1 VGNLQTIQ
9 PVESIRSNKPVKH
22 YQAYRPRPFL
32 REQREDTTILFGG
45 LTWKH
50 ERLIQGAMHNLH
62 YKAEPL
68 PNIARADLDAG
79 KELIDVGACCPT
91 IFTTGSLVSFLKDK
105 AAQMGSKQEV
115 ADKYVF
121 LTAGACGPCRFGQYH
136 ESYAMALDGLGMRD
150 FRMFL
155 LAQDQLDQG
164 PSGGGGL
171 EINLPLSMGLVW
183 GILIADVLGDLEYQT
198 RPYEVRPGQT
208 DEVLKES
215 VEYMYKVFLDRPIK
229 GKKWGVLAWHLT
241 TNYFTK
247 ALREVFKKWEA
258 IEVDRLRAKAKV
270 KITGEFWLQTH
281 EGEGN
286 YNIKRW
292 LESEGAEVIPPPVAV
307 WLDYLMHPDV
317 RIPEHRT
324 KPDRKKRIK
333 ESLMRNL
340 EKIYVRSYNRF
351 RKALGNIPY
360 ELPDQNELR
369 ALANPFY
376 HYELSGGEGHMLV
389 GKALYAY
396 HHKKA
401 HMVCELTPY
410 SCMPN
415 TMSVG
420 SMANVLGKYPD
431 LLYAPIEI
439 KGDAEVHALSRCQMI
454 LTEAKRRAQ
463 SEFEQVMEKLG
474 VSVEDVRRYEAQHPE
489 TQRASYRVP
498 HMGYAGTAANYV
510 AHLAATGKIKSR
522 KNAQQV
528 RSAALVH

>member
-1 VGNLQTIQ
+1 VNRKF
-9 PVESIRSNKPVKH
+9 V
-22 YQAYRPRPFL
+22 Y
-32 REQREDTTILFGG
+32 
-45 LTWKH
+45 
-50 ERLIQGAMHNLH
+50 
-62 YKAEPL
+62 
-68 PNIARADLDAG
+68 
-79 KELIDVGACCPT
+79 
-91 IFTTGSLVSFLKDK
+91 
-105 AAQMGSKQEV
+105 
-115 ADKYVF
+115 

-136 ESYAMALDGLGMRD
+136 ESYAMALDGLGLRD
-150 FRMFL
+150 FRLFL
-155 LAQDQLDQG
+155 LAQDELDQG
-164 PSGGGGL
+164 PGNGGGL
-171 EINLPLSMGLVW
+171 DINMPMSL
-183 GILIADVLGDLEYQT
+183 GIIWSILCGDMVTDLEYMT
-198 RPYEVRPGQT
+198 RPYEANAGQT
-208 DEVLKES
+208 DEVLREC
-215 VEYMYKVFLDRPIK
+215 VEQMYDIFLHRPDR
-229 GKKWGVLAWHLT
+229 GKKYGTMAWHLMS
-241 TNYFTK
+241 NYFTK
-247 ALREVFKKWEA
+247 ALRGVRKKWDT
-258 IEVDRLRAKAKV
+258 IEVDHLRVKAKV

-281 EGEGN
+281 EGDGN

-317 RIPEHRT
+317 RIREHRP
-324 KPDRKKRIK
+324 KQPRKKLMK

-340 EKIYVRSYNRF
+340 EKVYKASYNRF

-360 ELPDQNELR
+360 ELPDQLELR

-463 SEFEQVMEKLG
+463 SEFENVLAKLG
-474 VSVEDVRRYEAQHPE
+474 VTVEDVRRCEAEHPE
-489 TQRASYRVP
+489 IKRASYRVP

-510 AHLAATGKIKSR
+510 THLASTGKIKR
-522 KNAQQV
+522 RGV
-528 RSAALVH
+528 VDSAAAAAMVL